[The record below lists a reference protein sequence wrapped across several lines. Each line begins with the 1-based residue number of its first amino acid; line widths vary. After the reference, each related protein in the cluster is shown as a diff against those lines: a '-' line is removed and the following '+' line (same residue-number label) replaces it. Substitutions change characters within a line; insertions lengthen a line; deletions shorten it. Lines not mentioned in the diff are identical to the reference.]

1 MLILFFYSIL
11 LKFDQPKIKNRV
23 ISNIMRGKTIQVF
36 LTDGSPRG
44 IKLAEIT
51 SNIEQAI
58 FIPRSKM
65 NEASKRIEV
74 SRPGIYFLFG
84 KNGEDNKPFV
94 YIGQSRNCLDRIKT
108 HDQKKDFWNYAVL
121 IISKT
126 ESFTQTHVEYLEE
139 LAITK
144 ATEANRYALE
154 NSVSPKKFKVPETME
169 ADLLDNFD
177 TIKILLSTLGFPLF
191 DTIAKEEK
199 SQEILF
205 CKGKEALAEGE
216 YKEDGFVVFKGSIA
230 NKDLAPGCN
239 KTIRNLR
246 ANLIDRKVL
255 MEEDGVYIFQE
266 NEIFNSPSSAAAQV
280 LARNANGWTEWKDK
294 KGKTLDELKRK

>member
-1 MLILFFYSIL
+1 
-11 LKFDQPKIKNRV
+11 
-23 ISNIMRGKTIQVF
+23 MRGKTIQVF

-44 IKLAEIT
+44 IKIAEIT

-65 NEASKRIEV
+65 NEASKRKEV

-84 KNGEDNKPFV
+84 KNGEDSKPLV
-94 YIGQSRNCLDRIKT
+94 YIGQSRNCLDRIKN

-144 ATEANRYALE
+144 ATEANRYTLE
-154 NSVSPKKFKVPETME
+154 NSVNPRKFKVPETME

-191 DTIAKEEK
+191 DSIGKEEK
-199 SQEILF
+199 SKEILY

-216 YKEDGFVVFKGSIA
+216 YKEDGFVVFKGSTA
-230 NKDLAPGCN
+230 NKVLVPTSSSTVVKFREKLLELKVFIDKGDLFEF
-239 KTIRNLR
+239 K
-246 ANLIDRKVL
+246 
-255 MEEDGVYIFQE
+255 EDYMFS
-266 NEIFNSPSSAAAQV
+266 SPSAAASQIQG
-280 LARNANGWTEWKDK
+280 RNSNGWVSWKDK

>member
-1 MLILFFYSIL
+1 
-11 LKFDQPKIKNRV
+11 
-23 ISNIMRGKTIQVF
+23 MRGKTIQVF

-65 NEASKRIEV
+65 NEASKRKEV
-74 SRPGIYFLFG
+74 SRPGLYFLFG
-84 KNGEDNKPFV
+84 NNGENSKPMV

-126 ESFTQTHVEYLEE
+126 ESFTQTHIEYLEE

-144 ATEANRYALE
+144 AAEANRYQLDNAV
-154 NSVSPKKFKVPETME
+154 NPRKFKVPETLE

-177 TIKILLSTLGFPLF
+177 TIKILLSTLSFPLF
-191 DTIAKEEK
+191 ETIEKEEK
-199 SQEILF
+199 SKEILY
-205 CKGKEALAEGE
+205 CKGKSALAEGE

-230 NKDLAPGCN
+230 NIELAPASN
-239 KTIRNLR
+239 STIRNLR
-246 ANLIDRKVL
+246 NKLI
-255 MEEDGVYIFQE
+255 EDKIVTQKGKAFEFQE
-266 NEIFNSPSSAAAQV
+266 NYLFSSPSSAAAQI
-280 LARNANGWTEWKDK
+280 LGGNINGWTAWKDK

>member
-1 MLILFFYSIL
+1 
-11 LKFDQPKIKNRV
+11 
-23 ISNIMRGKTIQVF
+23 MRGKTIQVF

-51 SNIEQAI
+51 SNIEQAV

-65 NEASKRIEV
+65 NEASKRKEV
-74 SRPGIYFLFG
+74 SRPGLYFLFG
-84 KNGEDNKPFV
+84 KNGEDSKPMV

-126 ESFTQTHVEYLEE
+126 ESFTQTHIEYLEE
-139 LAITK
+139 LAIDK
-144 ATEANRYALE
+144 ADEANRYALE
-154 NSVSPKKFKVPETME
+154 NAVNPRKFKVPETLE

-191 DTIAKEEK
+191 DTIGKEEK
-199 SQEILF
+199 LKEVLY
-205 CKGKEALAEGE
+205 CKGKDAYAEGE
-216 YKEDGFVVFKGSIA
+216 YQEDGFVVFKDSKA
-230 NKDLAPGCN
+230 NIDLTPASN
-239 KTIRNLR
+239 STIRNLR
-246 ANLIDRKVL
+246 SKLIEGKILVKKNSVL
-255 MEEDGVYIFQE
+255 VFQDDYL
-266 NEIFNSPSSAAAQV
+266 FNSPSSAAAQI
-280 LARNANGWTEWKDK
+280 LGGNTNGWTAWKDK

>member
-1 MLILFFYSIL
+1 
-11 LKFDQPKIKNRV
+11 
-23 ISNIMRGKTIQVF
+23 MRGKTIQVF

-65 NEASKRIEV
+65 NEASKRKEV
-74 SRPGIYFLFG
+74 SRPGLYFLFG
-84 KNGEDNKPFV
+84 NNGENSKPMV

-144 ATEANRYALE
+144 ATEANRYSLE
-154 NSVSPKKFKVPETME
+154 NSVNPRKFKVPETME

-177 TIKILLSTLGFPLF
+177 TIKILLSTLGFPIF
-191 DTIAKEEK
+191 DIISKEEK
-199 SQEILF
+199 SKEILY
-205 CKGKEALAEGE
+205 CKGKSALAEGE
-216 YKEDGFVVFKGSIA
+216 YKEDGFVVFKGSRA
-230 NKDLAPGCN
+230 NKELAPGCN

-246 ANLIDRKVL
+246 ASLIERNVL
-255 MEEDGVYIFQE
+255 KENDGIYIFQE
-266 NEIFNSPSSAAAQV
+266 NEMFNSPSSAAAQV
-280 LARNANGWTEWKDK
+280 LSRNANGWTEWKDK

>member
-1 MLILFFYSIL
+1 
-11 LKFDQPKIKNRV
+11 
-23 ISNIMRGKTIQVF
+23 MRGKTIQVF

-65 NEASKRIEV
+65 NEASKRKEV

-84 KNGEDNKPFV
+84 KNGEDAKTLV

-154 NSVSPKKFKVPETME
+154 NSVNPRKFKVPETME

-191 DTIAKEEK
+191 DTIEKEEK
-199 SQEILF
+199 SKELLF

-216 YKEDGFVVFKGSIA
+216 YKEDGFVVFKGSKA
-230 NKDLAPGCN
+230 NKELAPACN
-239 KTIRNLR
+239 NWIKKHR
-246 ANLIDRKVL
+246 ANLIERKVL
-255 MEEDGVYIFQE
+255 LEKNGVLIFQE
-266 NEIFNSPSSAAAQV
+266 NEIFNSPSSAATQV
-280 LARNANGWTEWKDK
+280 LGRNANGWTEWKDK

>member
-1 MLILFFYSIL
+1 
-11 LKFDQPKIKNRV
+11 
-23 ISNIMRGKTIQVF
+23 MRGKTIQVF

-65 NEASKRIEV
+65 NEASKREEV
-74 SRPGIYFLFG
+74 SRPGVYFLFG
-84 KNGEDNKPFV
+84 KNGEDSKSMV
-94 YIGQSRNCLDRIKT
+94 YIGQSRNCLERIKT

-144 ATEANRYALE
+144 ATEANRYVLE
-154 NSVSPKKFKVPETME
+154 NSVNPRKFKVPETME

-177 TIKILLSTLGFPLF
+177 TIKILLSTLGFPIF
-191 DTIAKEEK
+191 DIIAKEEK
-199 SQEILF
+199 SKEILY
-205 CKGKEALAEGE
+205 CKGKEAHAEGE
-216 YKEDGFVVFKGSIA
+216 YKEDGFVVFKGSVA
-230 NKDLAPGCN
+230 NKELAPGCN

-246 ANLIDRKVL
+246 SSLIERKIII
-255 MEEDGVYIFQE
+255 ENEGVYIFQE
-266 NEIFNSPSSAAAQV
+266 DEIFSSPSSAAAQV

>member
-1 MLILFFYSIL
+1 
-11 LKFDQPKIKNRV
+11 
-23 ISNIMRGKTIQVF
+23 MRGKTIQVF

-65 NEASKRIEV
+65 NEASKRKEV

-84 KNGEDNKPFV
+84 KNGEDAKPMV

-144 ATEANRYALE
+144 ATEANRYSLG
-154 NSVSPKKFKVPETME
+154 NSVNPRKFKVPETME

-191 DTIAKEEK
+191 DTIEKEEK
-199 SQEILF
+199 SKELLF

-216 YKEDGFVVFKGSIA
+216 YKEDGFVVFKGSKA
-230 NKDLAPGCN
+230 NKELAPACN
-239 KTIRNLR
+239 NWIKNHR
-246 ANLIDRKVL
+246 ANLIERKVL
-255 MEEDGVYIFQE
+255 LEKNGVLIFQE
-266 NEIFNSPSSAAAQV
+266 NEIFNSPSSAATQV
-280 LARNANGWTEWKDK
+280 LGRNANGWTEWKDR

>member
-1 MLILFFYSIL
+1 
-11 LKFDQPKIKNRV
+11 
-23 ISNIMRGKTIQVF
+23 MRGKTIQVF

-44 IKLAEIT
+44 IKLVEIT

-65 NEASKRIEV
+65 NEASKRKEV

-84 KNGEDNKPFV
+84 KNGEDSKPLV
-94 YIGQSRNCLDRIKT
+94 YIGQSRNCLGRIKT

-144 ATEANRYALE
+144 ATEANRYTLE
-154 NSVSPKKFKVPETME
+154 NSVNRRKFKVPETME

-191 DTIAKEEK
+191 DSIVKEEK
-199 SQEILF
+199 SKELLF

-216 YKEDGFVVFKGSIA
+216 YKEDGFVVFKGSVA
-230 NKDLAPGCN
+230 NKDLAPACN
-239 KTIRNLR
+239 NWIKNLR
-246 ANLIDRKVL
+246 ANLIERKVL
-255 MEEDGVYIFQE
+255 LEKNGVYIFQE
-266 NEIFNSPSSAAAQV
+266 NEMFNSPSSAATQV
-280 LARNANGWTEWKDK
+280 LGRSANGWTEWKDR

>member
-1 MLILFFYSIL
+1 
-11 LKFDQPKIKNRV
+11 
-23 ISNIMRGKTIQVF
+23 MRGKTIQVF

-65 NEASKRIEV
+65 NEANNRREV

-84 KNGEDNKPFV
+84 NNGDNTKPLV

-126 ESFTQTHVEYLEE
+126 ESFTQTHIEYLEE
-139 LAITK
+139 LAIDK
-144 ATEANRYALE
+144 ANQANRYELDNAV
-154 NSVSPKKFKVPETME
+154 NPRKFKVPETLE

-199 SQEILF
+199 SKEVLH
-205 CKGKEALAEGE
+205 CKGKDAFAEGE
-216 YKEDGFVVFKGSIA
+216 YMEDGFVVFKGSVA
-230 NKDLAPGCN
+230 NKELAPGCN

-246 ANLIDRKVL
+246 FSLIERKIII
-255 MEEDGVYIFQE
+255 ENEGVYIFQE
-266 NEIFNSPSSAAAQV
+266 NEMFSSPSSAAAQV

-294 KGKTLDELKRK
+294 KGKTLDEIKRK